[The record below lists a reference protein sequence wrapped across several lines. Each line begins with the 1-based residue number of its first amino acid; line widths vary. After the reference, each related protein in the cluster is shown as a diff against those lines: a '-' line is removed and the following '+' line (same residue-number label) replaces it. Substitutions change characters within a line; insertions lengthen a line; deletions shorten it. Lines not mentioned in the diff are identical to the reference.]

1 MSTEE
6 TQPKEK
12 KVPVSL
18 EELLAKKEEEKQA
31 ANRVCTRDFV
41 LNVTINDAN
50 IIPEQ
55 PTFLTKEE
63 RAKLALERRQ
73 KEVAEQRDRRM
84 KDAQHKMEFDQKAED
99 EARRME
105 EASRY
110 SSNNSRNDR
119 RYNRDDRDRG
129 GRRRDTRRRERSVSS
144 DELEIPEGLTEKE
157 KEAIKVR
164 RTLHLLLS
172 YNRTFLFNSTSSLR
186 HDIWERKRKSA
197 KSGE

>member
-1 MSTEE
+1 MQRRKKKSRLPTEY
-6 TQPKEK
+6 
-12 KVPVSL
+12 
-18 EELLAKKEEEKQA
+18 
-31 ANRVCTRDFV
+31 V
-41 LNVTINDAN
+41 LGTFFKNVTINDAN
-50 IIPEQ
+50 IVPEQ

-73 KEVAEQRDRRM
+73 KEVAEQRERRM

-164 RTLHLLLS
+164 RTLPLQLS
-172 YNRTFLFNSTSSLR
+172 YTRTFLFNSTSSFR
-186 HDIWERKRKSA
+186 HDIWEKKGKSG